1 MRSRFLRFAFGF
13 IVLAVLAPLASAQER
28 IPTSKVLK
36 PGDRLVIVG
45 DSITEQKL
53 YSRYLEDYLTACTP
67 QLNLWILQL
76 GWGGE
81 TAGGFLG
88 RMDQDLL
95 AFKPNVVT
103 TCYGMNDGQYRPFD
117 DKSIGQPYA
126 ANMKKLI
133 DRAKVAG
140 ATVVVGSPGAV
151 DTKYFRNDGK
161 AAAMYNDNLNH
172 LQAIDQKLAQEAG
185 LPYADV
191 HDVMMQVMAKAKEA
205 LGDDYA
211 VCGRDG
217 VHPGP
222 NGQLIM
228 AYAFLKAL
236 GMNNLIG
243 VISMDMSGANQ
254 SSEGHKI
261 LKSEPG
267 KVTVES
273 SRYPF
278 CFFGNAKEDKKSEN
292 NPRSILPYL
301 RFQEEFNQF
310 VLMVRNLKAEKA
322 KVTWGKESKT
332 FTREQLEKGLNL
344 AAEFPNNPFGPAF
357 QKLDDRVRDK
367 QEFETQMIKN
377 YYRALSALAV
387 VGGDEES
394 TAAVNLLRKKLH
406 EKHDKLALSV
416 RAAVVPVEYTIEV
429 TPE

>member
-1 MRSRFLRFAFGF
+1 MRSHHLRFAIGF
-13 IVLAVLAPLASAQER
+13 LFFALLAPAVLGQER
-28 IPTSKVLK
+28 IETSKVLK

-133 DRAKVAG
+133 ERAKAAG

-151 DTKYFRNDGK
+151 DSKYFRNDGK
-161 AAAMYNDNLNH
+161 AAAMYNDNLGH
-172 LQAIDQKLAQEAG
+172 LKAIDQKLAQDAS
-185 LPYADV
+185 LPFADV
-191 HDVMMQVMAKAKEA
+191 HDAMMQVMAKAKEA

-222 NGQLIM
+222 NGQLVM
-228 AYAFLKAL
+228 AYAFLRAL
-236 GMNNLIG
+236 SMNNLIG
-243 VISMDMSGANQ
+243 VIAMDMNGPNQ

-278 CFFGNAKEDKKSEN
+278 CFTGGPKVDKKSEN
-292 NPRSILPYL
+292 EPQSILPFL
-301 RFQEEFNQF
+301 PFQEEFNQF
-310 VLMVRNLKAEKA
+310 VLIVRNLKSDKA
-322 KVTWGKESKT
+322 KITWGKESKT
-332 FTREQLEKGLNL
+332 FTREQLEKGVNL
-344 AAEFPNNPFGPAF
+344 AAEFANTPFGTAF
-357 QKLDDRVRDK
+357 QKIDDRVKEK
-367 QEFETQMIKN
+367 QEFETQMIKS
-377 YYRALSALAV
+377 YYRALTALAA

-394 TAAVNLLRKKLH
+394 KAAVNLLRKKMH
-406 EKHDKLALSV
+406 EKHEKLALAV
-416 RAAVVPVEYTIEV
+416 RAAIVPVEHMIEV

>member
-1 MRSRFLRFAFGF
+1 MHSRTVHLILGFVFVAFA
-13 IVLAVLAPLASAQER
+13 IPPASAQER
-28 IPTSKVLK
+28 VPTSKVLK

-53 YSRYLEDYLTACTP
+53 YSRFLEDYLTACTP

-95 AFKPNVVT
+95 AFKPTVVT

-126 ANMKKLI
+126 ANMKKLLE
-133 DRAKVAG
+133 RAKAAG

-151 DTKYFRNDGK
+151 DSKYFRNDSK
-161 AAAMYNDNLNH
+161 AAAVYNDNLGH
-172 LQAIDQKLAQEAG
+172 LKAIDKKLAEEAG
-185 LPYADV
+185 LPFADV
-191 HDVMMQVMAKAKEA
+191 HDAMGQAMMKAKES

-228 AYAFLKAL
+228 AHAFLKAL

-243 VISMDMSGANQ
+243 VIAMDMAGANQ

-273 SRYPF
+273 VRYPF
-278 CFFGNAKEDKKSEN
+278 CFTGGPKVDKKSEN
-292 NPRSILPYL
+292 DPRSILPYL
-301 RFQEEFNQF
+301 PFAEEFNQF
-310 VLMVRNLKAEKA
+310 VLIVRNLKADKA
-322 KVTWGKESKT
+322 KVTWGADSKT
-332 FTREQLEKGLNL
+332 FTREQLEKGINL
-344 AAEFPNNPFGPAF
+344 AAEFPSNPFSAAF
-357 QKLDDRVRDK
+357 QKVDDRVREK
-367 QEFETQMIKN
+367 QEFETQMIKS
-377 YYRALSALAV
+377 YYRALSALAAA
-387 VGGDEES
+387 GGDEES
-394 TAAVNLLRKKLH
+394 KAAADLLRKKLH
-406 EKHDKLALSV
+406 EKHEKLALAV
-416 RAAVVPVEYTIEV
+416 RAAVVPVEYTIAV